1 MASDLWLYFL
11 AVFAVILLPG
21 MDMAYVLASSLSAGK
36 RGAVA
41 SVLGI
46 ASGGVIHVVVGATGI
61 AALMTVF
68 PQLFHVL
75 LTIGT
80 LYLIWI
86 GWNIY
91 RSADA
96 PVSMDE
102 AVQVTDGA
110 IYRRAVMTCLLNPKA
125 YAFTFAIFPAFV
137 RSDVR
142 SVVAQTV
149 ALCLITVATQ
159 VVVYGAVAALAVQS
173 GRFMRARR
181 KTISKTMGAML
192 MGAAVLTATQ
202 AWSASDAKKPI
213 TTSNKPIRNA
223 SMNTATAI
231 EIINPDEKPGRND
244 FDFQVGEWTVQ
255 NRRLTKPLDQEAPWE
270 TFTSTVRMQKLP
282 GNIGNVDTFVAPE
295 WRPNWMGMAIRLFNG
310 ETGMWSIFLAN
321 SKTGGI
327 VAATGHLDIPVVGKF
342 VDGTGVFEADEIFQG
357 VPIRCRYTWSDTKTE
372 HPKWQQDFSFDG
384 GKTWKTNWQ
393 MVYTRLKS

>member
-1 MASDLWLYFL
+1 MTLDLWLYFL
-11 AVFAVILLPG
+11 AVLAVILLPG
-21 MDMAYVLASSLSAGK
+21 MDMAYVLASSLSGGR
-36 RGAVA
+36 RGAIA

-61 AALMTVF
+61 AALMAVF
-68 PQLFHVL
+68 PQLFHIF

-96 PVSMDE
+96 PSPRE
-102 AVQVTDGA
+102 ETLHVTNSA

-142 SVVAQTV
+142 SVVAQTA

-159 VVVYGAVAALAVQS
+159 IVVYGSVAALAVHS

-181 KTISKTMGAML
+181 KTISRAMGAML

-202 AWSASDAKKPI
+202 AWSASEHKKTVP
-213 TTSNKPIRNA
+213 TSTHPARSTNVSN
-223 SMNTATAI
+223 SSAI
-231 EIINPDEKPGRND
+231 EIKNDNEKPGRND
-244 FDFQVGEWTVQ
+244 FDFQVGDWTVQ
-255 NRRLTKPLDQEAPWE
+255 NRRLTKPLDQNSPWE
-270 TFTSTVRMQKLP
+270 TFTSTVRMEKLP
-282 GNIGNVDTFVAPE
+282 GNIGNVDTFLAPE

-310 ETGMWSIFLAN
+310 DTGMWSIFLAN

-327 VAATGHLDIPVVGKF
+327 VSATGHLDIPVVGKF
-342 VDGTGVFEADEIFQG
+342 VDGTGMFEADEIFQG
-357 VPIRCRYTWSDTKTE
+357 VPIRCRYTWSDTRTE

-384 GKTWKTNWQ
+384 GKTWKANWY
-393 MVYTRLKS
+393 MTYTRLKK